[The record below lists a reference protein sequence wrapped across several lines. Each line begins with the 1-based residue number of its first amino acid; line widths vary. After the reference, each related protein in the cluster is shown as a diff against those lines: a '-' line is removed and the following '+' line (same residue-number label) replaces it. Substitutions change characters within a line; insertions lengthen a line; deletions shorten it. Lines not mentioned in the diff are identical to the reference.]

1 MAVVEKMSRKIFKS
15 VIPPSHQHVFTQAY
29 SFGTHS
35 ENSLFWQAFIWPAK
49 HYPSQVHCQSHD
61 PGKGS
66 SSFMTL
72 LQCALVSILWAS
84 LGLHTYLSLY

>member
-72 LQCALVSILWAS
+72 SGPTVV
-84 LGLHTYLSLY
+84 GPM